1 MFLVFLLFK
10 SRLGLLS
17 HLLLRYLNCF
27 VEVSCEVMV
36 DQEKSFEV
44 VILFNELIN
53 AKLKGR
59 LNQS

>member
-1 MFLVFLLFK
+1 
-10 SRLGLLS
+10 
-17 HLLLRYLNCF
+17 
-27 VEVSCEVMV
+27 MV

-59 LNQS
+59 LNLS